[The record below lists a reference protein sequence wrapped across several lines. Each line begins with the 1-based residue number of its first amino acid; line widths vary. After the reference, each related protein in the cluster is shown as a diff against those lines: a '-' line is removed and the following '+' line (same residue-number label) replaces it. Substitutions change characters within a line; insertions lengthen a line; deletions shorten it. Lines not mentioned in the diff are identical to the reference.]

1 MAERNWANRTLWTAD
16 NLDIMRGMNSQSVDL
31 IYLDPP
37 FNSNSDYQAP
47 LGTPA
52 EGAEFKDTWT
62 LDDLDVAWVGLIAEE
77 EPPIARLIDTAGT
90 THSKDMQSY
99 LTMMAVRLLEMR
111 RLLTP
116 NGSIYLHCDPTA
128 SHYLKALM
136 DAIFGRTNFRNEI
149 TWYYYNKLA
158 PGKRVFGR
166 SFDQLLFYA
175 FGDYTFHPQREPRDA
190 PVRQLV
196 RESVDGVLKNKRDAD
211 GNLIYRTVDDKKVDA
226 VWRIPGIQ
234 PAAKDY
240 IGFPT
245 QKHVRLLE
253 RVISA
258 SSNPGD
264 MLLDPFCGC
273 ATALVA
279 AESLDREWVGIDI
292 SPKAAE
298 LVNVRLQQTMGG
310 LFHNRLVTNRTD
322 NLKRTDID
330 APKNYRQHKH
340 VLYGEQEGRCNGC
353 RTAFEFRHLEVDHVV
368 PKSRGGS
375 DHISNLQL
383 LCGSCN
389 RIKGDRSQAYLL
401 AELRKR
407 NTLDDGPF

>member
-149 TWYYYNKLA
+149 TWYYYNKLD
-158 PGKRVFGR
+158 PGTRVFGR

-175 FGDYTFHPQREPRDA
+175 FGDYTFHPQREPPDA

-196 RESVDGVLKNKRDAD
+196 RENVDGVLKNKRDAD
-211 GNLIYRTVDDKKVDA
+211 GNLMYRTVDDKKVDA

-258 SSNPGD
+258 SSNLEICSLIRSADARRPSLPPRAWTVNGSASISHPRP
-264 MLLDPFCGC
+264 LSSSTC
-273 ATALVA
+273 ASSKRWAVCFTIDWSPTAP
-279 AESLDREWVGIDI
+279 I
-292 SPKAAE
+292 
-298 LVNVRLQQTMGG
+298 T
-310 LFHNRLVTNRTD
+310 
-322 NLKRTDID
+322 
-330 APKNYRQHKH
+330 
-340 VLYGEQEGRCNGC
+340 
-353 RTAFEFRHLEVDHVV
+353 
-368 PKSRGGS
+368 
-375 DHISNLQL
+375 
-383 LCGSCN
+383 
-389 RIKGDRSQAYLL
+389 
-401 AELRKR
+401 
-407 NTLDDGPF
+407 